1 MPSSADLPE
10 NDATAESPTGKWETL
25 LASLREMGS
34 AVIAFS
40 GGVDSTF
47 LLHAARVALGNRVLA
62 VTATSPTYPKA
73 EREEAERIAGEWG
86 VPHRFIE
93 SNELLIPGF
102 SANPPERC
110 YHCKKELF
118 GLLAAI
124 AREEGFGSVCDG
136 SNADDLHDYRP
147 GRRASKELGVRSPL
161 LENGIGKAEIRA
173 LSRRFGLPTAAK
185 GSFAC
190 LSSRFP
196 YGTEITEEGLRR
208 VEACEEILR
217 GFGFRQFRVRVH
229 GAVARIEV
237 GQEEIPRLFEMEI
250 SDAIHEG
257 FRRNGFLYVS
267 VDLKGYRT
275 GSMNEGGLVF
285 QLKGQAEHT
294 RKLYVLGHQILYAGL
309 GVAGVFLASH
319 LRAQGATAYA
329 NYALYGSLF
338 FGAVLGVS
346 FLRNRG

>member
-1 MPSSADLPE
+1 MRSSPDLPGVSAQAVSLSAKW
-10 NDATAESPTGKWETL
+10 DAL
-25 LASLREMGS
+25 LASLREMGP

-47 LLHAARVALGNRVLA
+47 LLYAAREALGSRVLA
-62 VTATSPTYPKA
+62 ITATSPTYPKS
-73 EREEAERIAGEWG
+73 EREEAERIAREWG
-86 VPHRFIE
+86 VTHRLIE

-102 SANPPERC
+102 SSNPPERC

-124 AREEGFGSVCDG
+124 ARDEGFAAVCDG
-136 SNADDLHDYRP
+136 SNADDLHDFRP
-147 GRRASKELGVRSPL
+147 GRRAAKELGVRSPL
-161 LENGIGKAEIRA
+161 LENGITKEDIRS
-173 LSRRFGLPTAAK
+173 LSRRFALPTAEK

-196 YGTEITEEGLRR
+196 YGTEITEDSLRH

-237 GQEEIPRLFEMEI
+237 GQDEIPRLFEKEI
-250 SDAIHEG
+250 SAAVHEG

-275 GSMNEGGLVF
+275 GSMNEGGLV
-285 QLKGQAEHT
+285 GEPPPD
-294 RKLYVLGHQILYAGL
+294 
-309 GVAGVFLASH
+309 
-319 LRAQGATAYA
+319 
-329 NYALYGSLF
+329 NPP
-338 FGAVLGVS
+338 
-346 FLRNRG
+346 

>member
-1 MPSSADLPE
+1 VRSSADPLKE
-10 NDATAESPTGKWETL
+10 TAKSGSPGAKWEAL

-47 LLHAARVALGNRVLA
+47 LLHAAREALGNRVLA
-62 VTATSPTYPKA
+62 VTATSPTYPKS
-73 EREEAERIAGEWG
+73 ERDEAERIAREWG
-86 VPHRFIE
+86 VPHRFVE
-93 SNELLIPGF
+93 SNELDIPGF
-102 SANPPERC
+102 SSNPPDRC

-118 GLLAAI
+118 GILAGI
-124 AREEGFGSVCDG
+124 AREEGFAAVCDG
-136 SNADDLHDYRP
+136 SNADDLQDYRP
-147 GRRASKELGVRSPL
+147 GRRAAKELGVRSPL
-161 LENGIGKAEIRA
+161 LENGITKKEIRD
-173 LSRRFGLPTAAK
+173 LSRRFALPTAAK

-196 YGTEITEEGLRR
+196 YGTEITEESLRR

-237 GQEEIPRLFEMEI
+237 GQEEIPRLFEETI
-250 SDAIHEG
+250 SQTLHEG

-275 GSMNEGGLVF
+275 GSMNEGGLVGG
-285 QLKGQAEHT
+285 LPPDAE
-294 RKLYVLGHQILYAGL
+294 LL
-309 GVAGVFLASH
+309 
-319 LRAQGATAYA
+319 
-329 NYALYGSLF
+329 
-338 FGAVLGVS
+338 
-346 FLRNRG
+346 